1 MTEEGKVKKE
11 INKVLAKFGDKIWHY
26 MPVPYGFGKP
36 ALDYLMCVSGSFIA
50 IEAKAGGE
58 VPTPL
63 QEKTIREMRAAGGKV
78 FVIDGTR
85 ATDTYESLER
95 YLTILCNFRK

>member
-11 INKVLAKFGDKIWHY
+11 INKVLDKFGDKIY
-26 MPVPYGFGKP
+26 RFMPVPYGFGQSS
-36 ALDYLMCVSGSFIA
+36 LDYLICAGGSFVA

-58 VPTPL
+58 VPTSL
-63 QEKTIREMRAAGGKV
+63 QEEKIRLIKAAGGKV

-85 ATDTYESLER
+85 ATDTYQALER
-95 YLTILCNFRK
+95 YLTILCNFGK